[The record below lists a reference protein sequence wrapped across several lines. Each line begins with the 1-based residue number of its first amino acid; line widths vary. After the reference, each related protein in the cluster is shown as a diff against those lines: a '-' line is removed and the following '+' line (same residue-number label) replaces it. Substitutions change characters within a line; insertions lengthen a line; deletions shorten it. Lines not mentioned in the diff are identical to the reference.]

1 MNELI
6 VYIIGF
12 VVLVLALIGLSGL
25 AFVGAGNV
33 GIQDTFGSVSDN
45 VLYPGISLK
54 FPFTSIV
61 NITTKTVELKEEA
74 STPSSEGLMVGVHT
88 SLLYKVDPTKATQI
102 YKTIGLNY
110 QEVVILPT
118 LRSAIREVTAK
129 YEAKALYSGQR
140 DALANEIQ
148 VQIEPVLA
156 ARGMIIEK
164 VLLRELIIPDQV
176 KNAIEAKLKSEQEA
190 QQMEFVL
197 QKEKKEAERK
207 VIEATGIRDSQD
219 IINKT
224 LTSSYLQYLWIS
236 KLNENPNIIYVPI
249 DSQGLTLFRN
259 VDDIP
264 IVKPIDRNG
273 GN

>member
-1 MNELI
+1 MS
-6 VYIIGF
+6 VYIMGGI
-12 VVLVLALIGLSGL
+12 VLVIVLLGIFCL

-33 GIQDTFGSVSDN
+33 GVQDTFGSVSDN

-54 FPFTSIV
+54 FPFTSV
-61 NITTKTVELKEEA
+61 VSITTKTVEIKEEA
-74 STPSSEGLMVGVHT
+74 STPSNEGLMVGLHMSV
-88 SLLYKVDPTKATQI
+88 LYRVDATKAVQI
-102 YKTIGLNY
+102 YKTVGMDY
-110 QEVVILPT
+110 QNVVVAPT

-148 VQIEPVLA
+148 AQIEPTLA
-156 ARGMIIEK
+156 SRGIIIEK
-164 VLLRELIIPDQV
+164 VLLRELVIPDQV

-197 QKEKKEAERK
+197 QKETKEAQRK
-207 VIEATGIRDSQD
+207 IIEAGGIRDSQD
-219 IINKT
+219 IINRT
-224 LTSSYLQYLWIS
+224 LTQAYLQYLWIS

-259 VDDIP
+259 VDSPP
-264 IVKPIDRNG
+264 IVKAIDTNKV
-273 GN
+273 N

>member
-1 MNELI
+1 MGGI
-6 VYIIGF
+6 
-12 VVLVLALIGLSGL
+12 VLVVVILGLFCL

-33 GIQDTFGSVSDN
+33 GVQDTFGSVSDN

-54 FPFTSIV
+54 FPFTSVV
-61 NITTKTVELKEEA
+61 NITTKTVEIKEEA
-74 STPSSEGLMVGVHT
+74 STPSNEGLMVGLHMSV
-88 SLLYKVDPTKATQI
+88 LYRVDPSKAVQI
-102 YKTIGLNY
+102 YKTVGMDY
-110 QEVVILPT
+110 QNVVVAPT

-148 VQIEPVLA
+148 QQIEPTLA
-156 ARGMIIEK
+156 SRGIIIEK
-164 VLLRELIIPDQV
+164 VLLRELVIPDQV

-197 QKEKKEAERK
+197 QKETKEAQRK
-207 VIEATGIRDSQD
+207 IIEAGGIRDSQD
-219 IINKT
+219 IINRT
-224 LTSSYLQYLWIS
+224 LTQAYLQYLWIS

-259 VDDIP
+259 VDSVP
-264 IVKPIDRNG
+264 IVKSIDTNTK
-273 GN
+273 